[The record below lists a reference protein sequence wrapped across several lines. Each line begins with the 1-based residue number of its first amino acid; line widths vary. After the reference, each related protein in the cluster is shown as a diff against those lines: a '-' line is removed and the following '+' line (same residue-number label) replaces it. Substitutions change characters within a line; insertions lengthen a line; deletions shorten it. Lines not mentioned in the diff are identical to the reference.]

1 MEVKCKNCG
10 ANLTSKQNFCPS
22 CGTTTTK
29 KERQKTLFIGIGII
43 IIIVVVISLLIIFLK
58 KDKNLH
64 DLSSSEVVEYLKDN
78 GCDFDISDYTYI
90 YTTHYVYV
98 SCENPKIAF
107 QKIDGSALNTI
118 RYNWQLDSLNDSW
131 ADILETDKN
140 EKSEEKKAQYIE
152 YEKWLKNIGLTSSQI
167 INALDYYDDN
177 N

>member
-10 ANLTSKQNFCPS
+10 ATLTEKQNFCPS

-29 KERQKTLFIGIGII
+29 KERRKKLFIGIGIVI
-43 IIIVVVISLLIIFLK
+43 VLVVVISLSIILLK
-58 KDKNLH
+58 KDKNMH
-64 DLSSSEVVEYLKDN
+64 DLSSSEVVKYLEDK
-78 GCDFDISDYTYI
+78 GCEFDIQDHTYI

-107 QKIDGSALNTI
+107 QKIEGSALNTI
-118 RYNWQLDSLNDSW
+118 MYSWQLDSLNDDW

-140 EKSEEKKAQYIE
+140 DKSGEKAQYEE
-152 YEKWLKNIGLTSSQI
+152 YEKWLKKIGLTNSQI
-167 INALDYYDDN
+167 IDALDYYDEN